1 MLKFIKILS
10 FFIFI
15 IKINSFTNIRQHNSI
30 QGLRLIK
37 FYLKNFN
44 NTNIYK
50 FDKEINPIKENKLKK
65 KVYNL
70 FTLIRPKNI
79 IPTIFLSFSGGW
91 IINPSLNLF
100 KSVPFIVSVIITILI
115 MSASMVLNDIYD
127 IEIDKINNPLRPLAS
142 GELQIK
148 EAILFSIVLLAIS
161 EYLTF
166 QFMPNNLKFIVQL
179 VIVKIILY
187 TPVLKKILFVKNVFC
202 ASIVSFSLFF
212 SGLSISDTILSNNK
226 NYGLLLIT
234 MSLIF
239 FGSLTNEIL
248 LDILDTDG
256 DKYNNITTISTTFGK
271 ENSFKVSSFIIN
283 FGILLNTLVMTYL
296 CNNIII
302 SLFISLILIPLLL
315 NIKKIKINNLS
326 NESIINYMKYSSYPL
341 FGILIYFCIISYFSL
356 F

>member
-10 FFIFI
+10 FLIFI

-30 QGLRLIK
+30 QGLRLMK
-37 FYLKNFN
+37 FNLKNFN
-44 NTNIYK
+44 NTNIYR
-50 FDKEINPIKENKLKK
+50 FDKGIKENKLKK

-70 FTLIRPKNI
+70 FSLIRPKNI

-100 KSVPFIVSVIITILI
+100 ASIPFISSIIITILI
-115 MSASMVLNDIYD
+115 MSTSMVLNDIYD

-148 EAILFSIVLLAIS
+148 EAILFSIVLLAIC

-166 QFMPNNLKFIVQL
+166 KFMPNNLKFIIQL
-179 VIVKIILY
+179 VILKIILY
-187 TPVLKKILFVKNVFC
+187 TPVLKKILFIKNLSC
-202 ASIVSFSLFF
+202 ASLISFSLFF

-271 ENSFKVSSFIIN
+271 ENSLKVSSFIIN
-283 FGILLNTLVMTYL
+283 YSILLNTLVMTYL
-296 CNNIII
+296 YNNIII

-315 NIKKIKINNLS
+315 NIKKIKKNNLS
-326 NESIINYMKYSSYPL
+326 NESIIHYMKYSSYPL